1 MQRTTLPLN
10 EIVVL
15 DRVRQEMGNI
25 TALAQ
30 SILEHGLLVPLL
42 VNQDKRLI
50 DGGRRY
56 TACKSLGLDVVDV
69 VYKETITEAQYRL
82 LELECNLRRL
92 DMSWQEKC
100 LGLAEF
106 HRSLSREKAIALEAW
121 GQRETGAML
130 NVDVCSLNQALQI
143 DTFLRRKDSLVESER
158 KTALLFWQCEN
169 LSEAHR
175 LKRRLA
181 EELVNAHIA
190 KLEQANVNTTEQET
204 AAQEVVAEVTR
215 IESSP
220 DALAEERTRY
230 SSNPLNTV
238 PFETYWKE
246 KTDLANTARNTIYI
260 SNRFVCGDAIEYMNS
275 ADNAGR
281 FDHVITDIPYGVD
294 IENFS
299 MTNLDTVE
307 EEHDVAENIELI
319 RKFFPAAYKCTKEN
333 AFVSTWCDLTGDPD
347 TMLKL
352 TDCYTLWEFM
362 FKQASFASFRVQR
375 WPLIWNKTS
384 SCGNQAAQFNYTKTN
399 EYAIVCCKPKT
410 TLSKTASRSDVTASN
425 AEIVKL
431 LGHKFAKPHEV
442 WQLQLEAMTLEGQ
455 TILEPF
461 AGCGSGTLAMLRM
474 KRNVISVEK
483 QVTHFNALI
492 ENMKT
497 QYYLKQNP
505 NYVFK

>member
-1 MQRTTLPLN
+1 MQRTTLPID

-143 DTFLRRKDSLVESER
+143 DTFLRRKDSPVESER

-190 KLEQANVNTTEQET
+190 KLEQSNVNTTEQET
-204 AAQEVVAEVTR
+204 AAQKVVAEVTR

-220 DALAEERTRY
+220 DALAEERARY

-238 PFETYWKE
+238 PFETYWAE
-246 KTDLANTARNTIYI
+246 KQALANAAKNTIYI
-260 SNRFVCGDAIEYMNS
+260 SNRFHCGDSVEYMNHV
-275 ADNAGR
+275 DNAGR
-281 FDHVITDIPYGVD
+281 FDHVITDIPYAIDMEMLDQQNPHGG
-294 IENFS
+294 
-299 MTNLDTVE
+299 MQNLDTVI
-307 EEHDVAENIELI
+307 EEHDVEDNMQLI
-319 RKFFPAAYKCTKEN
+319 RDFFPAAFACTKDQ
-333 AFVSTWCDLTGDPD
+333 AFVITWADV
-347 TMLKL
+347 MQ
-352 TDCYTLWEFM
+352 WQFM
-362 FKQASFASFRVQR
+362 YDEAIKAGFAVQR
-375 WPLIWNKTS
+375 WPLTWLKTHA
-384 SCGNQAAQFNYTKTN
+384 CMNQCVNFNTTKNT
-399 EYAIVCCKPKT
+399 EIAIVCRKPKS
-410 TLSKTASRSDVTASN
+410 TLVAQPNTSVIAASN
-425 AEIVKL
+425 LEMRKL
-431 LGHKFAKPHEV
+431 LGHPFAKPFEV
-442 WQLQLEAMTLEGQ
+442 WEFLVKMVSIEGQ

-461 AGCGSGTLAMLRM
+461 AGRGSGTLSMLRM

-497 QYYLKQNP
+497 QYYLKTNP
-505 NYVFK
+505 NYVFR